1 MTEYKAEYKDKH
13 KTKQIRIGD
22 IIIGGGMPV
31 AIQSMTN
38 VDSRDEVALLRQI
51 AELTDADC
59 RIVRIAVPD
68 MESAETLGRVKQ
80 KLLRAGNRV
89 PLVADIHFDYRLAI
103 AAIKAGADKI
113 RINPGNIG
121 SLDRVKAVV
130 EAAKERE
137 IPIRVG
143 VNSGSL
149 EKDILEKYGGV
160 TAEGLAES
168 ALANLKIIQDMD
180 YDNLVVSIKS
190 SNVPMNY
197 EAHKLLAAGTDCPVH
212 IGITE
217 AGTLERGKVKSAVG
231 IGALLLEGIGD
242 TMRVSLT
249 ADPVEE
255 VIFAWEILSSMGLKK
270 SAVDLVSCPTC
281 GRTKIDLQKLTLQ
294 VENRLSL
301 IEERLTAEGS
311 PSIKVAVMGCAVNG
325 PGEAREADFGV
336 AGGDGRGIIFAKGE
350 ILMTNV
356 PEEEIAD
363 RLIKVIE
370 EKICGK

>member
-1 MTEYKAEYKDKH
+1 MTVRE
-13 KTKQIRIGD
+13 KTKEVRIGD
-22 IIIGGGMPV
+22 RIIGGGHPIL
-31 AIQSMTN
+31 IQSMTN
-38 VDSRDEVALLRQI
+38 TKTEDVEATVSQI
-51 AELTDADC
+51 HRLEAAGCEIIRCTVPTEEAAT
-59 RIVRIAVPD
+59 AVK
-68 MESAETLGRVKQ
+68 EIRKQ
-80 KLLRAGNRV
+80 ISI
-89 PLVADIHFDYRLAI
+89 PLVADIHFNYKLAV
-103 AAIKAGADKI
+103 AAIENGADKI

-121 SLDRVKAVV
+121 GKDRVEAVV
-130 EAAKERE
+130 SAAKERQ

-149 EKDILEKYGGV
+149 EKHILEKYGGV

-180 YDNLVVSIKS
+180 YNNLVVSIKS
-190 SNVPMNY
+190 SDVRMNY

-217 AGTLERGKVKSAVG
+217 AGTLARGKVKSAVG

-255 VIFAWEILSSMGLKK
+255 VIFAREILSSIGLRK

-281 GRTKIDLQKLTLQ
+281 GRTKIDLQRLASQ
-294 VENRLSL
+294 VENKLRP
-301 IEERLTAEGS
+301 IEEKLTAEGR

-336 AGGDGRGIIFAKGE
+336 AGGDGRGIIFAKGK

-356 PEEEIAD
+356 PEDEIAD
-363 RLIKVIE
+363 RLINIIE